1 MKGPVLFRIRLHAS
15 NCYLIAGD
23 GAILVD
29 AGLSG
34 EGTLILKRLIAKG
47 IRPVDLQ
54 LILLTHGHA
63 DHAGAATE
71 VAKATGA
78 PIALRYEDARWITSG
93 QEVPA
98 PPVTTWAKA
107 ISKLLSARFLKTAMS
122 TPRFTPDI
130 ILSSGTQS
138 LDKYGVPATIL
149 HTPGHTAGS
158 ISVVFE
164 DGRAIVG
171 DLAMNGLPSSPFKP
185 TPPIVAQDPSLLPKS
200 WTGIREF
207 GAKTIFPGHGK
218 SFDWLS
224 LAQDYGIME

>member
-1 MKGPVLFRIRLHAS
+1 MQLGGERGIALHIA
-15 NCYLIAGD
+15 AGD
-23 GAILVD
+23 VVVIPAGVSQSIRNPGPRDLVFHC
-29 AGLSG
+29 
-34 EGTLILKRLIAKG
+34 
-47 IRPVDLQ
+47 VC
-54 LILLTHGHA
+54 
-63 DHAGAATE
+63 
-71 VAKATGA
+71 
-78 PIALRYEDARWITSG
+78 
-93 QEVPA
+93 
-98 PPVTTWAKA
+98 
-107 ISKLLSARFLKTAMS
+107 